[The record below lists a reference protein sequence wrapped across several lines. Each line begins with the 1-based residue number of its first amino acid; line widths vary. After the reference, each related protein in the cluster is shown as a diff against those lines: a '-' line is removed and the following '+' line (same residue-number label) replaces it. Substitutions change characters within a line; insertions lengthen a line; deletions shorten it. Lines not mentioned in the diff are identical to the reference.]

1 MANETYID
9 CLESVFQ
16 TAFVKTSGEYDSFDV
31 LSDDNC
37 EKIAKEFS
45 LKCQMGCPCNPD
57 CPKCSEMED
66 TCNADFCPVSICSV
80 LSKYLFVTFFS
91 RL

>member
-1 MANETYID
+1 M
-9 CLESVFQ
+9 
-16 TAFVKTSGEYDSFDV
+16 KTSGEFKSFDV
-31 LSDDNC
+31 LEDNNC
-37 EKIAKEFS
+37 EEIAKKFS
-45 LKCQMGCPCNPD
+45 LECQMGCPCNPD

>member
-16 TAFVKTSGEYDSFDV
+16 TAFVKTSGEYESFDL
-31 LSDDNC
+31 LSDNNC
-37 EKIAKEFS
+37 EKMAKEFS
-45 LKCQMGCPCNPD
+45 LECQMGCPCNPD

-66 TCNADFCPVSICSV
+66 TCNANFCPVSIYSGNHDD
-80 LSKYLFVTFFS
+80 SPFVMDG
-91 RL
+91 